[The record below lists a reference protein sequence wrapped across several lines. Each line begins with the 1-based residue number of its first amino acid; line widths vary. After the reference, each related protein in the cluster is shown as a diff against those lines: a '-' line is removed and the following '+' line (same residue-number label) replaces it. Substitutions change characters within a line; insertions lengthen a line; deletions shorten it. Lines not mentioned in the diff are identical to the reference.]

1 MFHVKLSVFFMA
13 PLDCPHTAKHAKE
26 LAVRESLAI
35 EFDKICPFSVQG
47 MSPNAQGR
55 GVGAFM
61 TLFSRTYAKNAPDDL
76 WTGVIGHGY
85 LPS

>member
-1 MFHVKLSVFFMA
+1 MFSSVA
-13 PLDCPHTAKHAKE
+13 PLDSLHADEHAKE
-26 LAVRESLAI
+26 LPIRESLAI

-76 WTGVIGHGY
+76 WTGVI
-85 LPS
+85 